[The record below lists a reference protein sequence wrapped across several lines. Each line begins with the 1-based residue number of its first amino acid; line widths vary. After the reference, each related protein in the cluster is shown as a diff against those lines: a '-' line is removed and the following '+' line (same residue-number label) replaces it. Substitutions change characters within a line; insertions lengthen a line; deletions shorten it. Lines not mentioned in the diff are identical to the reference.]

1 MTRNILPD
9 TDYLRISKVAAILGC
24 EIENIIH
31 WAANRKTTL
40 FLKLDDAECAVI
52 IRNLIPI
59 QPNDSFDKQMEYQ
72 ARLVSATL
80 NITQGEFGLAQL
92 NFNDVRP
99 KKQLGDVPMFYRF
112 SYGGVTFP
120 LTMMAKASGL
130 WAVGHNF
137 TKQLESYG
145 AVDFRS
151 FFLKHGYLLSIDNPI
166 EGFQVSIVP
175 ITSIEEPA
183 VPDHRILP
191 EDLWLTHESM
201 QRLLGHTDQRAANQH
216 LQPLSKPQRYSPKK
230 HAMICFLTELLM
242 EQDDAL
248 STIAF
253 GQHPLISSHYH
264 QLVTELSNAL
274 QCPAEVLIRQ
284 LLSRCAHSSIA
295 FLFLANKQFEEW
307 SNKAIADTIRT
318 LMSSRKR
325 DKIQSQL
332 ASIDKNTIQDWLN
345 HTQSR

>member
-1 MTRNILPD
+1 MIKNNLPV
-9 TDYLRISKVAAILGC
+9 TDYLKISKAAAILGC
-24 EIENIIH
+24 EIEDIIH
-31 WAANRKTTL
+31 WAANRRTTL

-52 IRNLIPI
+52 IRNLTPI
-59 QPNDSFDKQMEYQ
+59 NPHDSFDKKMEYQ

-99 KKQLGDVPMFYRF
+99 NKQLGDVPMFYRF

-130 WAVGHNF
+130 WSVGHSF

-145 AVDFRS
+145 TVDFRS
-151 FFLKHGYLLSIDNPI
+151 FFLEHGYLLSIEKPI

-175 ITSIEEPA
+175 VTSIEEPA

-191 EDLWLTHESM
+191 EHLWLTSESM
-201 QRLLGHTDQRAANQH
+201 QRLLGHTAQHAASQR
-216 LQPLSKPQRYSPKK
+216 LQPQKKPQRYSPKK

-242 EQDDAL
+242 ERDDVL

-253 GQHPLISSHYH
+253 EQHPLISSNYH
-264 QLVTELSNAL
+264 HLVTKLSHAL
-274 QCPAEVLIRQ
+274 QCPAEELIRN
-284 LLSRCAHSSIA
+284 LLSRCAYSSIA
-295 FLFLANKQFEEW
+295 FPFLVNQQFEDW
-307 SNKAIADTIRT
+307 SNTAIAEAIHT
-318 LMSSRKR
+318 LMDSRER
-325 DKIQSQL
+325 DLIQCQL
-332 ASIDKNTIQDWLN
+332 ASIDKNTIQNWLN
-345 HTQSR
+345 

>member
-1 MTRNILPD
+1 MTINILLD
-9 TDYLRISKVAAILGC
+9 RDYLQISRAATILGC
-24 EIENIIH
+24 EIDDIIH
-31 WAANRKTTL
+31 WAANQKTTL
-40 FLKLDDAECAVI
+40 FLMLKEAECAVI
-52 IRNLIPI
+52 IRNLIPR
-59 QPNDSFDKQMEYQ
+59 QPNDSFDVQMEYQ
-72 ARLVSATL
+72 ERLVRATL
-80 NITQGEFGLAQL
+80 KITEGEFGLAQL

-99 KKQLGDVPMFYRF
+99 KKQLGDIPMFYRF

-175 ITSIEEPA
+175 VTSIEEPA
-183 VPDHRILP
+183 VPDQRILP
-191 EDLWLTHESM
+191 EDLWLTHESI
-201 QRLLGHTDQRAANQH
+201 QRLLGHKDQRAANQY

-242 EQDDAL
+242 ERDDAL
-248 STIAF
+248 SAITF

-264 QLVTELSNAL
+264 QLVTELSETL
-274 QCPAEVLIRQ
+274 QCPTEVLIRQ

-295 FLFLANKQFEEW
+295 FLFLTNKQFEEW
-307 SNKAIADTIRT
+307 SNAAIAEAIRT
-318 LMSSRKR
+318 LMCSRKR
-325 DKIQSQL
+325 DQIQSQL
-332 ASIDKNTIQDWLN
+332 ANIDKNTIQHWLN
-345 HTQSR
+345 